1 MEVYV
6 LIDNKP
12 QGPYT
17 PELIRQYL
25 ASGQLL
31 PTDLGAYPGRT
42 DWKPLA
48 LLVRSWNQS
57 STSNKDGTS
66 PGNARPAKASKRT
79 ALITIAIA
87 TLVLLAGAVGFFFW
101 KSHTVT
107 VVTRADPTW
116 PKSFAELNDW
126 YEEPPQG
133 QNAATYFAKGFE
145 MLQITDSD
153 YKSADLPV
161 LGKAALPPPGTPLSP
176 QMKASIAAL
185 VRLNDFAWSQLQ
197 QGVGFEQARYPI
209 DLNLG
214 SGTLLP
220 HLAKIKRTAQFAQ
233 LRAVLSAEN
242 GQSHEAADSLV
253 VSLAVAQSVKDEP
266 VLISQLVRVACFAID
281 TAALQEVLN
290 SVALSSA
297 DLEQLS
303 TAFSKAETTDAS
315 GEGFTRAFVGERA
328 FDLWFFDL
336 PPEKMEKFLRDMR
349 ADGSDVPRGL
359 SAKQIM
365 RNLKSQRAFAEETSN
380 HALAMRKQPFPERL
394 KVDGYFTSRAA
405 EAKKGKF
412 YMCQVFLPAL
422 ANVAK
427 REAAG
432 LANLRLA
439 ATAIALERFRQAN
452 AGSYPDSLAALVP
465 TFLPEVPTDPIKG
478 GEMQYEKKGDGY
490 ELQSTGRDRAK
501 PLSFGIVTPPK

>member
-48 LLVRSWNQS
+48 ALVRSWNQTP
-57 STSNKDGTS
+57 TSNKAVAS
-66 PGNARPAKASKRT
+66 PGIALPAKDSKRT
-79 ALITIAIA
+79 ALIATAIA
-87 TLVLLAGAVGFFFW
+87 VLVLLAGAGGFFFW

-133 QNAATYFAKGFE
+133 QNAATFFAKGFE

-161 LGKAALPPPGTPLSP
+161 LGKASLPPPGTPLSP
-176 QMKASIAAL
+176 GMKGSITAL
-185 VRLNDFAWSQLQ
+185 VEQNETAWTQLQ
-197 QGVGFEQARYPI
+197 QGIGYEQARYPI

-214 SGTLLP
+214 PDTLLP
-220 HLAKIKRTAQFAQ
+220 HLGKIKRTAQFAQ

-242 GQSHEAADSLV
+242 GQPHDAADSLV
-253 VSLAVAQSVKDEP
+253 VSLAVAQSIKDEP

-281 TAALQEVLN
+281 AAALQQVLN
-290 SVALSSA
+290 TIALSPA

-303 TAFSKAETTDAS
+303 TAFSKAEATDVS
-315 GEGFTRAFVGERA
+315 GEGFTRALVGERA

-336 PPEKMEKFLRDMR
+336 PPEKMEKILRDFR
-349 ADGSDVPRGL
+349 AEGSDVPRGL

-394 KVDGYFTSRAA
+394 KVDDYYASRAA
-405 EAKKGKF
+405 EAKKDKF
-412 YMCQVFLPAL
+412 YICEVFLPAL
-422 ANVAK
+422 GNVAK

-432 LANLRLA
+432 LANLRLVE
-439 ATAIALERFRQAN
+439 TAIALERFRHAN
-452 AGSYPDSLAALVP
+452 TGSYPDSLAALVP
-465 TFLPEVPTDPIKG
+465 TFLPEVPVDPIKG
-478 GEMQYEKKGDGY
+478 GELHYEKKGDGY

-501 PLSFGIVTPPK
+501 PLSFKVVMPPK